1 MIFLKFT
8 ISGRIIF
15 MKTNLISTGLL
26 RIKRKSWR
34 ILIKLI
40 GGVFLLAIYA
50 SCIQNPV
57 VILPPDLTPSA
68 RIINLSSETTSPTA
82 INVDTETAE
91 PNPEDGKCLSI
102 NSGVTLDAPEFNVIP
117 QAVLEFL
124 NSGGSIQDLDR
135 ELYLLEVD
143 NQPMTTAVSD
153 MTGNGMNDVVVSI
166 INPHSENILPRG
178 KLLIFICSE
187 NVYRLVHHQ
196 ASIDNRGA
204 FGVRFIR
211 DLNADG

>member
-102 NSGVTLDAPEFNVIP
+102 NSRVTLDAPEFNVIP
-117 QAVLEFL
+117 LREYSEDVSGPSYYRIHLLHDADSAARNGEFDQALIDYGRVMYDPTLVDLQNYEHEKAVL
-124 NSGGSIQDLDR
+124 SA
-135 ELYLLEVD
+135 Y
-143 NQPMTTAVSD
+143 A
-153 MTGNGMNDVVVSI
+153 
-166 INPHSENILPRG
+166 
-178 KLLIFICSE
+178 
-187 NVYRLVHHQ
+187 
-196 ASIDNRGA
+196 
-204 FGVRFIR
+204 
-211 DLNADG
+211 